1 MDVSPNTFPPSAP
14 PASESIP
21 DHILHTTVK
30 TTGGDYVKLYTSI
43 GTNWRALGHALGLQQ
58 HILDSIDEE
67 HRSVGR
73 KAKAVLSTSHNRL
86 GRSFTYG
93 LLVPQLEALGL
104 TAAIECIVNS
114 ASNFPNPAP
123 TPVPFFQASVMH
135 PIVRSAT
142 VPRDLEGVPVP
153 IVGNVRAGLRKR
165 IGTHWRHVGTLLGVP
180 PYELDAIDHNQRDG
194 ENKAEVMLNLC
205 ASGLEDQFTVGY
217 LLNTLRNA
225 DMNDVADWLIAAMRT
240 NK

>member
-1 MDVSPNTFPPSAP
+1 
-14 PASESIP
+14 
-21 DHILHTTVK
+21 
-30 TTGGDYVKLYTSI
+30 
-43 GTNWRALGHALGLQQ
+43 
-58 HILDSIDEE
+58 
-67 HRSVGR
+67 
-73 KAKAVLSTSHNRL
+73 
-86 GRSFTYG
+86 
-93 LLVPQLEALGL
+93 
-104 TAAIECIVNS
+104 
-114 ASNFPNPAP
+114 
-123 TPVPFFQASVMH
+123 MH